1 METLQQAYLSMQK
14 KLRDQDVEYEAR
26 VNEQVK
32 KNILNQ
38 QQMED
43 LNRDLKTM
51 RREILE
57 LKTTERFKTSQIADV
72 SYQLSTPIPTRFT
85 SRYLKT

>member
-1 METLQQAYLSMQK
+1 MQK

-32 KNILNQ
+32 KNVLNQ

-51 RREILE
+51 RREISE
-57 LKTTERFKTSQIADV
+57 LKNTERFKTSQIADV
-72 SYQLSTPIPTRFT
+72 NCKLSPTISICVALLEIVGTDGFG
-85 SRYLKT
+85 

>member
-1 METLQQAYLSMQK
+1 MQK

-72 SYQLSTPIPTRFT
+72 SCQLSTAISIALRRVT
-85 SRYLKT
+85 

>member
-1 METLQQAYLSMQK
+1 MQK
-14 KLRDQDVEYEAR
+14 KLRDQDIEYEAR

-51 RREILE
+51 RREIQE
-57 LKTTERFKTSQIADV
+57 LKTTERFKTSQIEDV
-72 SYQLSTPIPTRFT
+72 CWPKVGYPRNHGPMLSGV
-85 SRYLKT
+85 Y

>member
-1 METLQQAYLSMQK
+1 MQK

-72 SYQLSTPIPTRFT
+72 RCHLSTMISIALR
-85 SRYLKT
+85 RAVWKLDV